1 MDHEMFDK
9 VFAFCEKDMM
19 EALDTDDKNVRDEKV
34 VPITDAILEQF
45 GEEYPEP
52 DKMKDPFG
60 RF

>member
-1 MDHEMFDK
+1 MD
-9 VFAFCEKDMM
+9 
-19 EALDTDDKNVRDEKV
+19 V
-34 VPITDAILEQF
+34 VDAIAAVKTNMQDRPLTEQKIASITVDTF